1 MTQNKALCSTV
12 PSVDPPAILER
23 VVDACRSLFPQGI
36 HDAYLYGSYARGE
49 QEEGSDIDIL
59 LAVDAEELGPYH
71 SALAEIESDLSLEY
85 EVLVSV
91 VVVSLAHFRRFASA
105 LPFYRNVLRE
115 GMQYAGTEMQ
125 EKEMI

>member
-1 MTQNKALCSTV
+1 MTQNNILRSSASGIDSL
-12 PSVDPPAILER
+12 AILDR

-36 HDAYLYGSYARGE
+36 HDAYLYGSYARGD
-49 QEEGSDIDIL
+49 QEEGSDVDIL
-59 LAVDAEELGPYH
+59 LTVDADDLGRYH
-71 SALAEIESDLSLEY
+71 NALAEIESDLSLEY

-91 VVVSLAHFRRFASA
+91 VVVSLAHVRRFASA

-125 EKEMI
+125 EKEMS